1 MGVQSSAVSSKMHQR
16 AYLIPRVTMSIFSA
30 LTGGGLRSPQKI
42 RLNGKTLSDILAA
55 HALFV
60 RGKDGGTR
68 AELAGVDL
76 SRADLHKANRAY
88 ADLQGA
94 NLEDANLREAKLA
107 SADLS
112 KSNLRSA
119 DLRKADLTERNLG
132 GGDLTGAQA
141 GGAEFFRAG
150 VRQAILR
157 GGGNV
162 AGNFRGG
169 AISQT

>member
-76 SRADLHKANRAY
+76 SRADLHKANLAY

-112 KSNLRSA
+112 KSNLR
-119 DLRKADLTERNLG
+119 DRKS
-132 GGDLTGAQA
+132 
-141 GGAEFFRAG
+141 
-150 VRQAILR
+150 V
-157 GGGNV
+157 V
-162 AGNFRGG
+162 
-169 AISQT
+169 